1 MKTKKIVFTALLSAL
16 ICVLAPLSFQIGPIP
31 ISLATLA
38 IYFVASAAELKISI
52 PAVLVYIFLG
62 AVGVPVFAGF
72 QGGFQKL
79 IGVTG
84 GYIIGYLPCVLIIG
98 LLLKLSGKKFMLP
111 LAMVA
116 GTVVLY
122 LFGTVW
128 FLVLTGKA
136 LKYALAVCVVPFLAG
151 DCIKIAAVTALTVI
165 VKPRLDKI
173 LAKQE
178 A

>member
-1 MKTKKIVFTALLSAL
+1 MKTSKIDLPLILSM
-16 ICVLAPLSFQIGPIP
+16 
-31 ISLATLA
+31 
-38 IYFVASAAELKISI
+38 
-52 PAVLVYIFLG
+52 VLVAG
-62 AVGVPVFAGF
+62 AGSVFAEDQDAPEPDQGYVPCPGF

-84 GYIIGYLPCVLIIG
+84 GYIIGYIPCVLIIG

-173 LAKQE
+173 LARQE